1 MAEDNVS
8 TLKEKFKRVVPSEE
22 ESLLFDSSHV
32 TKLMFDRDRKIVEVR
47 CDLPRYFSKDV
58 IYSSEDKI
66 KNTYGLNLVRILPH
80 YTPDV
85 FSVDQMPGIFREAGR
100 FGAVTNG
107 FFSEMSSVLT
117 GNTLTVYIPFDD
129 NGVLFLDLAGT
140 AKTVETI
147 IKNEYSLELKVKIE
161 PTADSFEKNRVFF
174 ERQTAKIEKQRI
186 KIIENAAR
194 AEEEKNTP
202 ETVEKSGPDLK
213 KVSSL
218 FNGSSEITY
227 EGNLI
232 RCGKMLFDVS
242 DPVLRLGSSFEI
254 DNIAPISTLNKP
266 TKGII
271 TLAEVFAV
279 STRET
284 KKKDK
289 VSITVSLTDKA
300 SSVYLKTVVETEYAD
315 DILGVFSVGKAY
327 AVKGNVKV
335 DSYDNDTYIQYSD
348 VMEIKKVV
356 REDNAPKKRV
366 ELHLHTNMSA
376 MDATPTADEVVNLA
390 HKWGHPA
397 VAITDHGNLQSFPT
411 AMIASEKL
419 NDPDFKVIYGI
430 EAYFVD
436 DTLRASTNG
445 EEVSFGDE
453 FVVFDIETTGLSP
466 INCKIIE
473 IGAVTYS
480 KGVVT
485 SRFDEYVNPEV
496 HIPEEITDLTGISDQ
511 TVKDAGTI
519 DKVLPS
525 FLEYCKG
532 KMLVAHNASF
542 DTGFIR
548 ASAERIGIVFDNPYL
563 DTVALSHYLNPTLS
577 NHKLDTLAKHYG
589 LGDFNHHRASD
600 DAEMLSMIFDRMV
613 NRLNEEGIHDVAGM
627 NYVMSE
633 KADPLKLR
641 TYHQIILVKN
651 QTGLRNLYKLVSD
664 SYLKYFR
671 RYPRILK
678 TELSEAREGLL
689 IGSACEAGELFR
701 AVLDNRTDDE
711 IDEIAS
717 FYDYVEIQPIS
728 NNTFLIDEGR
738 VKDEEELRNLNRRLC
753 EIADRNGLPVVATC
767 DVHYLEPEDEIFRR
781 ILLSGMKYSDADRPT
796 KLFFRTTEEML
807 EEFSYLGDEK
817 AKEIVI
823 DNPRKIAGM
832 IDNVRPIPKGKFDP
846 HIEGAEEELTE
857 SCYSLAHELYGNP
870 LPAIVSERLDKELKS
885 IITNGFA
892 VMYIIARKLVLNSES
907 KGYEVG
913 SRGSVGS
920 SFVATMSGITLV
932 NPLPPHYRCPKCKYS
947 DFTNPTGAKSGFDL
961 PPLNCPE
968 CGTPMVRDGHDI
980 PFETFLGFKGDK
992 VPDIDLNFSGDVQ
1005 ADAHKFTEVLFGE
1018 GHAFRAGTIGAL
1030 ADKTAY
1036 GFTVKYL
1043 EDRGIMVNRA
1053 EIDRLISGCVGVK
1066 RTTGQHPGGIII
1078 VPGGHDVYEFC
1089 PIQHPADD
1097 ADSSII
1103 TTHFEFK
1110 YLHDTILKLDIL
1122 GHDIPTKYKRLEE
1135 YSGTNILDV
1144 PMCDPEVYRLFTST
1158 SPIGV
1163 TPQQINSETGTLG
1176 LPEMGTRF
1184 IRGVLME
1191 SKPTCFAD
1199 LLQISGLTH
1208 GTNVWIGNADELIRN
1223 GTCTIK
1229 DVIGCRDDIMLTL
1242 IHQYG
1247 IEKSTAFQIME
1258 SVRKGKGLSPEF
1270 ESVMREHSVP
1280 DWYID
1285 SCKKIKYMFPKAHAA
1300 AYVMDAL
1307 RLGWYKIYYPTA
1319 FYSAYFTA
1327 APDGFNGEIVA
1338 GGLPA
1343 VNNEISRITKLGK
1356 EASKKELDSL
1366 DALALVN
1373 ECLQRGYKFLPVDF
1387 KKSDAHRFVP
1397 ENGSIRM
1404 PFDSLPGVGASAA
1417 ENIATA
1423 RDSGEIFSIEDL
1435 KMKAGVTKAVL
1446 EVLEKNGVT
1455 SSLPK
1460 SDQVT
1465 MF

>member
-1 MAEDNVS
+1 MAEEKSVS
-8 TLKEKFKRVVPSEE
+8 LREKFKKVIPSGEKAV
-22 ESLLFDSSHV
+22 LFERSIIS
-32 TKLMFDRDRKIVEVR
+32 KLMFDSVHKIVEIR
-47 CDLPRYFSKDV
+47 CELPRYFSKDV
-58 IYSSEDKI
+58 LYSAEEEI
-66 KNTYGLNLVRILPH
+66 AETYGLNLVRILPH
-80 YTPDV
+80 YPREV
-85 FSVDQMPGIFREAGR
+85 FSAEQLPGLFREAGR
-100 FGAVTNG
+100 FGAVTEG
-107 FFSEMSSVLT
+107 FFSEMDSHID
-117 GNTLTVYIPFDD
+117 GNTVIVRIPFDD
-129 NGVLFLDLAGT
+129 GGVYYLDLAGT
-140 AKTVETI
+140 SKAVETI
-147 IKNEYSLELKVKIE
+147 IKNEYSLDLKVKIE
-161 PTADSFEKNRVFF
+161 QADDFSEKNRYFF
-174 ERQTAKIEKQRI
+174 EKQNSIIEKQKA
-186 KIIENAAR
+186 KILENAAR
-194 AEEEKNTP
+194 AAEEKNKEASEEKTGP
-202 ETVEKSGPDLK
+202 ELK
-213 KVSSL
+213 KIASL
-218 FNGSSEITY
+218 FDGSGEVTR
-227 EGNLI
+227 EGYTVK
-232 RCGKMLFDVS
+232 CGLSVFDVS
-242 DPVLRLGSSFEI
+242 DPVSLLGSPFAIENVS
-254 DNIAPISTLNKP
+254 PLSTLNKP
-266 TKGII
+266 AKGII
-271 TLAEVFAV
+271 TLGEVFAV
-279 STRET
+279 SSRET
-284 KKKDK
+284 KRNDK
-289 VSITVSLTDKA
+289 TAVTVSLTDKA
-300 SSVYLKTVVETEYAD
+300 SSMYLKIMVDRESSDE
-315 DILGVFSVGKAY
+315 ILNLFSVGKSY
-327 AVKGNVKV
+327 AIRGNVKV
-335 DSYDNDTYIQYSD
+335 DTYDNDTYLQYTD
-348 VMEIKKVV
+348 VMEVKKVV
-356 REDNAPKKRV
+356 RNDNAPEKRI

-376 MDATPTADEVVNLA
+376 MDAIPTAESVVKLA
-390 HKWGHPA
+390 HNWGHPA
-397 VAITDHGNLQSFPT
+397 VAITDHGNLQNFPA
-411 AMIASEKL
+411 AMLAAEKI
-419 NDPDFKVIYGI
+419 NDLDFKVIYGV

-436 DTLRASTNG
+436 DTLRAATNG
-445 EEVSFGDE
+445 ENVTFEDE

-473 IGAVTYS
+473 IGAVTYC
-480 KGVVT
+480 KGRII
-485 SRFDEYVNPEV
+485 SRFNEYVDPEC
-496 HIPEEITDLTGISDQ
+496 HIPDEITKLTGISDD
-511 TVKDAGTI
+511 TVKGSDTI
-519 DKVLPS
+519 EKVLPA
-525 FLEYCKG
+525 FLDYCG
-532 KMLVAHNASF
+532 DRMLVAHNASF

-548 ASAERIGIVFDNPYL
+548 ASAEKIGVPFGNPYL
-563 DTVALSHYLNPTLS
+563 DTLALSRYLNPTLT
-577 NHKLDTLAKHYG
+577 NHKLDTLAKNYA
-589 LGDFNHHRASD
+589 LGDFDHHRASE
-600 DAEMLSMIFDRMV
+600 DAEMLSMIFDRML

-633 KADPLKLR
+633 KADPLKLK

-678 TELSEAREGLL
+678 TQLSEAREGLI

-701 AVLDNRTDDE
+701 AVLENRPDDE

-717 FYDYVEIQPIS
+717 FYDYIEIQPVS
-728 NNTFLIDEGR
+728 NNEFLIGEGR
-738 VKDEEELRNLNRRLC
+738 VADEEGLRNLNRRLC

-767 DVHYLEPEDEIFRR
+767 DVHYIDPEDEIFRR

-807 EEFSYLGDEK
+807 EEFAYLGEEK
-817 AKEIVI
+817 AKQVVI
-823 DNPRKIAGM
+823 DNPRKIASM
-832 IDNVRPIPKGKFDP
+832 IENVRPIPKGKFDP

-857 SCYSLAHELYGNP
+857 SCYSLAHELYGDP
-870 LPAIVSERLDKELKS
+870 LPEIVAERLDRELKS
-885 IITNGFA
+885 IIGNGFA

-907 KGYEVG
+907 KGYQVG

-932 NPLPPHYRCPKCKYS
+932 NPLPPHYRCPGCKYS
-947 DFTNPTGAKSGFDL
+947 DFSNPTGAKSGFDL
-961 PPLNCPE
+961 PPLKCPK
-968 CGTPMVRDGHDI
+968 CGTDMVRDGHDI

-1089 PIQHPADD
+1089 PVQHPADD

-1144 PMCDPEVYRLFTST
+1144 PMSDPEVYKLFTST
-1158 SPIGV
+1158 DPIGV
-1163 TPQQINSETGTLG
+1163 TPQQINSDTGTLG

-1191 SKPTCFAD
+1191 SQPTCFAD

-1208 GTNVWIGNADELIRN
+1208 GTNVWIGNADELIRS

-1242 IHQYG
+1242 IHEFG
-1247 IEKSTAFQIME
+1247 LDNFVAFKIME
-1258 SVRKGKGLSPEF
+1258 DVRKGKGLTPEY
-1270 ESVMREHSVP
+1270 ESVMKEHGVP

-1307 RLGWYKIYYPTA
+1307 RLGWYKINYPTA
-1319 FYSAYFTA
+1319 FYAAYFTA
-1327 APDGFNGEIVA
+1327 APDGFNGEIVS
-1338 GGLPA
+1338 GGMSA
-1343 VNNEISRITKLGK
+1343 VNYEISRISKLGK
-1356 EASKKELDSL
+1356 EASAKENDTL

-1373 ECLQRGYKFLPVDF
+1373 ECMQRGYRFLPVDF
-1387 KKSDAHRFVP
+1387 KKSDAHRFIP

-1417 ENIATA
+1417 ESIATA
-1423 RDSGEIFSIEDL
+1423 RDSGEVFSIEDL
-1435 KMKAGVTKAVL
+1435 KMKSGVTKAVL
-1446 EVLEKNGVT
+1446 EVLDKNGVT
-1455 SSLPK
+1455 ATLPK